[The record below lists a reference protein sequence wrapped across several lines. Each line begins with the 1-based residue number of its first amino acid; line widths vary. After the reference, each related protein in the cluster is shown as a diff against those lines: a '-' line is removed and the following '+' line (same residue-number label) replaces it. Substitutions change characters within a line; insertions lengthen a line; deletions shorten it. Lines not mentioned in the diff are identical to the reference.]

1 MNPSTI
7 VGRVRNRFYQKPSKS
22 EIFSLGLVLGMVG
35 IFIYL
40 SPKIPYAFF
49 DFRIYLNIST
59 SGYGYY
65 YGYWLLPVF
74 NLLEKLPILLSYVLW
89 SSMNILG
96 VFFASR
102 VFGGKAPLALLS
114 FQMLYSLII
123 GQISGLIVGGLALC
137 WWGLVNKKW
146 YLAGIGIALASTKYQ
161 MGLVGS
167 LILLFSAGI
176 SWKDWLRS
184 LLIPSM
190 VWAASLVFYPGW
202 PLDVYHLLLNN
213 PPNDQGSL
221 SLWRWV
227 GPWALLFWLPPL
239 VIKISPQRRLLALV
253 AASSL
258 ALPYFQSNDL
268 LWLLVMPI
276 GWVGLLGNLG
286 FFLGIFGWIMLQLL
300 ALLPLVVYTA
310 ALVPK
315 VGKWIKLPAGDDF
328 NPPNLPHPQVGL
340 HQE

>member
-1 MNPSTI
+1 MHISLI
-7 VGRVRNRFYQKPSKS
+7 GEQVRNRIRQKLTRS
-22 EIFSLGLVLGMVG
+22 EIFSLGLVFGMVA

-40 SPKIPYAFF
+40 SPDISYSYF
-49 DFRIYLNIST
+49 DYNNYINAAHGDFSF
-59 SGYGYY
+59 YY
-65 YGYWLLPVF
+65 YGYWF
-74 NLLEKLPILLSYVLW
+74 LPIFKLLALMPINLGYAIWCAV
-89 SSMNILG
+89 NILG
-96 VFFASR
+96 VFLAVR
-102 VFGGKAPLALLS
+102 VFGGKAPMALLS

-176 SWKDWLRS
+176 TLKDWLRT
-184 LLIPSM
+184 LLVPCL
-190 VWAASLVFYPGW
+190 VWAASLVVYPGW
-202 PLDVYHLLLNN
+202 PLEVYQLLLNN

-227 GPWALLFWLPPL
+227 GPWALLLWLPPL
-239 VIKISPQRRLLALV
+239 VVRLSPQRRLLALV

-258 ALPYFQSNDL
+258 AVPYFQSNDL
-268 LWLLVMPI
+268 LWLLAMPI

-286 FFLGIFGWIMLQLL
+286 YLLGAFGWIVLQVL
-300 ALLPLVVYTA
+300 AILPLLVYVA

-315 VGKWIKLPAGDDF
+315 IGKWIGLPAGDEL
-328 NPPNLPHPQVGL
+328 NPPSLPHPQAES
-340 HQE
+340 HQ

>member
-1 MNPSTI
+1 MHISPI
-7 VGRVRNRFYQKPSKS
+7 GEQVGNRIRQKLTRS
-22 EIFSLGLVLGMVG
+22 EIFSLGLVFGMVG
-35 IFIYL
+35 IFIYH
-40 SPKIPYAFF
+40 SPDISYAYF
-49 DFRIYLNIST
+49 DYNNYINAARGDFSF
-59 SGYGYY
+59 YY
-65 YGYWLLPVF
+65 YGYWFLPVF
-74 NLLEKLPILLSYVLW
+74 KLLSLLPLNLGYATWCAL
-89 SSMNILG
+89 NILG
-96 VFFASR
+96 VFLAVR
-102 VFGGKAPLALLS
+102 VFGGKAPMALLS

-146 YLAGIGIALASTKYQ
+146 YLAGIGIALASCKYQ

-176 SWKDWLRS
+176 SWKDWLRT
-184 LLIPSM
+184 LLVPVLI
-190 VWAASLVFYPGW
+190 WAASLIIFPGW
-202 PLDVYHLLLNN
+202 PLEVYQLLLNN

-227 GPWALLFWLPPL
+227 GPWALLLWLPPL
-239 VIKISPQRRLLALV
+239 VLRLSPQRRLLALV

-258 ALPYFQSNDL
+258 AVPYFQSNDL

-286 FFLGIFGWIMLQLL
+286 YLLGVLGWGVLQLL
-300 ALLPLVVYTA
+300 AILPLVVYMA

-315 VGKWIKLPAGDDF
+315 MGEWIRLPAGDEV
-328 NPPNLPHPQVGL
+328 NPPNLPHPQAES
-340 HQE
+340 HQ